1 MALGFCPA
9 LLRHINEIAG
19 DNAPGRKL
27 HVAGMLAMTFCCQNS
42 SVSPIN
48 DQFSQGHRQT
58 LTIKY
63 RRRPIVSDTQIEADC
78 DINTQPGYLEWSVP
92 ALSYRSISFHISD
105 DLIRQYC
112 VDASRM
118 VSAGAP
124 STPVMAEVYD
134 LIVEHAN
141 AVLAGINQDLVTLQ
155 ATEFGVN
162 VADGSSMGTFLNIS
176 RDGDKLIL
184 DDGIVKLMQDLQE
197 NEICGEPCI
206 VGGGLFAAYQKAHG
220 IACCNNA
227 GIDLGRVGLPRFFFD
242 KDSQSIWGQNSI
254 GVFAPG
260 SVKFVGY
267 NEFVGAFAGE
277 KPGGSIFTTLPLPV
291 DEFGCADD
299 CLRDLRLDMQLKYY
313 DCPTTTTVNG
323 TPTTV
328 QRGWQV
334 ILGKHFTLWTQP
346 DNGFKS
352 GDPLEGTNGT
362 LKYFV
367 SNSNYD
373 GGAYAYPVA

>member
-1 MALGFCPA
+1 MAQGFCPA
-9 LLRHINEIAG
+9 LLKHIVEIAG
-19 DNAPGRKL
+19 DNAPGRKM

-48 DQFSQGHRQT
+48 DQFEAGHRRN

-63 RRRPIVSDTQIEADC
+63 RRRPTVSDTQTEENC

-92 ALSYRSISFHISD
+92 ALSYRSISFHIAD
-105 DLIRQYC
+105 DQIRQYC

-118 VSAGAP
+118 MTTGAP
-124 STPVMAEVYD
+124 ATPVMTEVYD

-141 AVLAGINQDLVTLQ
+141 TVLAAINQDIVTQQ

-162 VADGSSMGTFLNIS
+162 VADGSASGKIININQ
-176 RDGDKLIL
+176 DGNKLIL
-184 DDGIVKLMQDLQE
+184 DNGIVDMMQDLQE

-206 VGGGLFAAYQKAHG
+206 VGGGLFAAYTKAHAL
-220 IACCNNA
+220 ACCNSA
-227 GIDLGRVGLPRFFFD
+227 GIDMSKTGLPNFFFD
-242 KDSQSIWGQNSI
+242 KNTQSIWGANAV

-267 NEFVGAFAGE
+267 NQFVGSFAGE

-291 DEFGCADD
+291 NEFGCADD
-299 CLRDLRLDMQLKYY
+299 CLKDLILDMQLKYI
-313 DCPTTTTVNG
+313 DCPTTIDVAG
-323 TPTTV
+323 VPTLV

-346 DNGFKS
+346 DNAFES
-352 GDPLEGTNGT
+352 GDELFGTNGT
-362 LKYFV
+362 LKYFID
-367 SNSNYD
+367 NSTYS
-373 GGAYAYPVA
+373 GGSYAYPV